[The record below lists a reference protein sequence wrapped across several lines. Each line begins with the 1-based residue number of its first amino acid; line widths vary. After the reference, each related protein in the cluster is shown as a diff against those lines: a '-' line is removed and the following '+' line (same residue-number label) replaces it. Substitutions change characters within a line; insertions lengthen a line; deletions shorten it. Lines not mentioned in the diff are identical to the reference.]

1 MQVAFYLVDLL
12 QDANAEVVKAAD
24 QALTVISETDEEWA
38 AKLRALKFEAHNQAW
53 LEACASSS
61 TQQVRSTDSTVQMQ
75 PYDHWIA
82 KESHVCLCS
91 KYLGSCNKMSISRLL
106 LVMGTS
112 RPSGRMRKMTYT
124 LKTACKHSPLAF
136 VCFDATRAGVLMR
149 HLSMQGQHPK
159 L

>member
-61 TQQVRSTDSTVQMQ
+61 TQQVK
-75 PYDHWIA
+75 I
-82 KESHVCLCS
+82 HVPQVTAIIVFW
-91 KYLGSCNKMSISRLL
+91 K
-106 LVMGTS
+106 
-112 RPSGRMRKMTYT
+112 RK
-124 LKTACKHSPLAF
+124 K
-136 VCFDATRAGVLMR
+136 R
-149 HLSMQGQHPK
+149 H
-159 L
+159 